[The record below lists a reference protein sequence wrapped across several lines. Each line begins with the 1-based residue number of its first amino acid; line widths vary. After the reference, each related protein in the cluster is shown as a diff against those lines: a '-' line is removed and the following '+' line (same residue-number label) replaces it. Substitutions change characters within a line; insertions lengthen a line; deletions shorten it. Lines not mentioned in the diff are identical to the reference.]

1 MFYLLKNRR
10 KFQYRKSPNTKIAPP
25 SYLKILVIYL
35 GPLNNLKLCI
45 NTCSSLI
52 MCSSSFV
59 DNSNLHLHTIIKC
72 KLFCLKTLCNFL
84 KNSGYACPSFLGL
97 FLLSTSFRLPFLVFL
112 YFALSFLSPTLCCKR
127 IILCLYVQPY
137 LFVLIPFNIIFLH
150 FISLIFRTFDL
161 ISFLM
166 MFFFV
171 PSPSLKR
178 TCLYHHVHAQT
189 FLVHSHDFH

>member
-1 MFYLLKNRR
+1 MSLQIDSNAFSYTRPQKQTEDEPVHLHPCNQKLNLSQHIRATACVKKTWFNQNLKLSKDLFYLLKNRR
-10 KFQYRKSPNTKIAPP
+10 KFQYRKSPNTKITPP

-35 GPLNNLKLCI
+35 GPLDNLKLCI

-84 KNSGYACPSFLGL
+84 KNGGYACPSFLGL

-112 YFALSFLSPTLCCKR
+112 YFTSSFLSPTLCCKR
-127 IILCLYVQPY
+127 IILCLYV
-137 LFVLIPFNIIFLH
+137 
-150 FISLIFRTFDL
+150 
-161 ISFLM
+161 
-166 MFFFV
+166 
-171 PSPSLKR
+171 
-178 TCLYHHVHAQT
+178 
-189 FLVHSHDFH
+189 